1 MSLLGVLACDWQQWT
16 VYMDCQGTVTVC
28 GLTVIE
34 EIYMNVL
41 SSVLHALAAVYIY
54 IQHFCP
60 SNGYD
65 IYDNI
70 IYLTFAKKLAGV
82 RLVFRM

>member
-1 MSLLGVLACDWQQWT
+1 MTIKMSLLDVLACDWQQWT

-54 IQHFCP
+54 
-60 SNGYD
+60 N
-65 IYDNI
+65 
-70 IYLTFAKKLAGV
+70 TFARV
-82 RLVFRM
+82 MDTTFTIISYI